1 MDFGDWLA
9 RQNAGQVTGLAAV
22 TGGIL
27 IAIIA
32 IVSGVWSRARRAESR
47 ARQVEAELALKQE
60 MIERGMSADDIER
73 VLKAGQASAA
83 PSRCSHDEEH
93 AEAHKS

>member
-1 MDFGDWLA
+1 MDFGEWLA
-9 RQNAGQVTGLAAV
+9 RQNAGQMTGLAAV

-32 IVSGVWSRARRAESR
+32 ILSGVWSRARRAESR

-60 MIERGMSADDIER
+60 MIERGMSADEIER
-73 VLKAGQASAA
+73 VLKAGQAGAS
-83 PSRCSHDEEH
+83 SRANKDEEH
-93 AEAHKS
+93 AEPSFK